1 MQAVIIAAGESSR
14 FWPLS
19 NKHKHKSQTHLLGK
33 SLIYWT
39 IKGLVEND
47 IKDIIVV
54 RSPHSTIQK
63 ELDEENVHQLADGV
77 KISYVVQEKPLGSGD
92 ALSQAKDS
100 IKEPFF
106 VLWPSKINSQEIVKK
121 MLDTKAEA
129 ILVGAQT
136 KTPWDY
142 GIISVDKPPSPKA
155 TASQGDRVVEIVEN
169 PAKGREPSNIKAIG
183 AYFLQPDFFSYYEKI
198 SNHHEADFIETLNA
212 YVKDKSTSLVQLDK
226 DAPTLKYPWELFGM
240 LGIMMGSGSFKKQ
253 RGKDVDIGKNVV
265 IEGSVYIGNNVRIGA
280 HTVIEG
286 PAYIGDNCVIG
297 ASNVLRGPLNLEAG
311 VVTGAFMEIKHSIVQ
326 KDSHFHSG
334 YLGDSLVGENCRFG
348 AGFISAN
355 KRFDRTNVKVKIG
368 EEKIDTGLDAFGC
381 AVGDGAAFGIHSGTM
396 PGVLIGS
403 DSVINPGVQVFKNI
417 GNSPSIQEQKS

>member
-19 NKHKHKSQTHLLGK
+19 NKHKHKSQIQLLGK

-39 IKGLVEND
+39 IKGLVENR
-47 IKDIIVV
+47 IKDIVVV
-54 RSPHSTIQK
+54 RSPHSTIQEMLDK
-63 ELDEENVHQLADGV
+63 ENDLGAN
-77 KISYVVQEKPLGSGD
+77 ISYKVQEKPLGSGD
-92 ALSQAKDS
+92 ALYQAKDS

-106 VLWPSKINSQEIVKK
+106 VLWPSKINSQEIVRK
-121 MLDTKAEA
+121 MLDTKAETV
-129 ILVGAQT
+129 LVGAQT

-142 GIISVDKPPSPKA
+142 GVIRMEGEK
-155 TASQGDRVVEIVEN
+155 VVEIVEN
-169 PAKGREPSNIKAIG
+169 PAKGKEPSNIKAIG
-183 AYFLQPDFFSYYEKI
+183 AYFLQPDFFLYYEKI
-198 SNHHEADFIETLNA
+198 SKHHEADFIETLNA
-212 YVKDKSTSLVQLDK
+212 YVKDKSTSLIQLDR

-240 LGIMMGSGSFKKQ
+240 LDIMRGSDNFKEQ
-253 RGKDVDIGKNVV
+253 RGKDVEIGENVV
-265 IEGSVYIGNNVRIGA
+265 IKGSVYIGNSVRIGA

-286 PAYIGDNCVIG
+286 PAYIGDNSVIG
-297 ASNVLRGPLNLEAG
+297 YSNVLRGPLSIESG
-311 VVTGAFMEIKHSIVQ
+311 CITGAFMEIKHSIVQ

-368 EEKIDTGLDAFGC
+368 DEKIDTGLDAFGC
-381 AVGDGAAFGIHSGTM
+381 AVGDGATFGIHSGTM

-403 DSVINPGVQVFKNI
+403 DSVINPGVQVFENVSNKI
-417 GNSPSIQEQKS
+417 DSKPRKH

>member
-19 NKHKHKSQTHLLGK
+19 NKHKHKSQIHLLGK

-39 IKGLVEND
+39 IRGLVENKV
-47 IKDIIVV
+47 KDIVIV
-54 RSPHSTIQK
+54 RSPHSTIEK
-63 ELDEENVHQLADGV
+63 ELDKENVRQLADDV

-92 ALSQAKDS
+92 ALYQAKDS
-100 IKEPFF
+100 MKEPFF
-106 VLWPSKINSQEIVKK
+106 VLWPSKINSQEIVRK
-121 MLDTKAEA
+121 MADTKAEVV
-129 ILVGAQT
+129 LVGAQT

-142 GIISVDKPPSPKA
+142 GIMRVDK
-155 TASQGDRVVEIVEN
+155 DRVVEIVEN
-169 PAKGREPSNIKAIG
+169 PAKGKEPSNIKAIG

-198 SNHHEADFIETLNA
+198 SKHHEADFIETLNA

-240 LGIMMGSGSFKKQ
+240 LDIMMGSDNFKQ
-253 RGKDVDIGKNVV
+253 YRGKDVEIGKNVV
-265 IEGSVYIGNNVRIGA
+265 IEGSVYIGNSVRIGA

-297 ASNVLRGPLNLEAG
+297 YSNVLRGPLSIESG
-311 VVTGAFMEIKHSIVQ
+311 CITGAFMEIKHSIVQ

-348 AGFISAN
+348 VGFISAN

-381 AVGDGAAFGIHSGTM
+381 AIGDNTAFGIHSGTM

-403 DSVINPGVQVFKNI
+403 DSVINPGVQVFENI
-417 GNSPSIQEQKS
+417 LDKTTIKK